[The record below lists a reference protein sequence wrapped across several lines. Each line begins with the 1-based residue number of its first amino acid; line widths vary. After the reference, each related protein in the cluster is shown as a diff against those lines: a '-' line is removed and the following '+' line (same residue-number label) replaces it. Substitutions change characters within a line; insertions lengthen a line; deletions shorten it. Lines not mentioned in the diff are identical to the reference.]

1 MNTQERIFFMAK
13 LGKYLLNNSEEL
25 QLAKQNA
32 MYENAWFTGE
42 FIDNAL
48 KNIAVNFLN
57 EQLLINWIKAYN
69 ISKSKL
75 PKTVGIIMAGNI
87 PLVGFHDLLCVF
99 ISGNKALIKPSSKD
113 SVLIK
118 HFVSKLCE
126 WNSEIKTLISFA
138 DNLKGCDAYIATGSN
153 NSGRYFEYYFGKFP
167 NIIRRNKTSV
177 AIIEGNETNEEL
189 NFLADDIQQY
199 FGLGCRNITK
209 LFVPENYDFTSL
221 LNALK
226 KYDYFFA
233 FHKYKNN
240 YDYQLALL
248 LLNNRKYMSTGAL
261 LITENE
267 NLFSPIAQ
275 LHFEYYNNKEQL
287 IKNLKLNENIQAII
301 AKNFI
306 PFGKAQ
312 CPQLNDY
319 ADAVDTMQFLTQ
331 L

>member
-1 MNTQERIFFMAK
+1 MNTQERIFLMAK
-13 LGKYLLNNSEEL
+13 LGNYLLNNSEEL

-32 MYENAWFTGE
+32 MYENAWFTKD
-42 FIDNAL
+42 FIDNAI
-48 KNIAVNFLN
+48 KNIATSFLN
-57 EQLLINWIKAYN
+57 EVMLIDWVNTYN
-69 ISKSKL
+69 FFENTR
-75 PKTVGIIMAGNI
+75 PKTIGVVMAGNI
-87 PLVGFHDLLCVF
+87 PLVGFHDFLCIF

-113 SVLIK
+113 SALIK
-118 HFVSKLCE
+118 HIVSKIWE
-126 WNSEIKTLISFA
+126 WNSETKTLISFA
-138 DNLKGCDAYIATGSN
+138 ENLKGCDAYIATGSN

-177 AIIEGNETNEEL
+177 AILDGNESNDEL

-199 FGLGCRNITK
+199 FGLGCRNVTK
-209 LFVPENYDFTSL
+209 LYVPENYDFAPL

-226 KYDYFFA
+226 KYDYFFE

-248 LLNNRKYMSTGAL
+248 LLSNKKYMSTGAL

-267 NLFSPIAQ
+267 NLFSAIAH
-275 LHFEYYNNKEQL
+275 LHFEYYNNKTELLQ
-287 IKNLKLNENIQAII
+287 NMQHNENIQAIV
-301 AKNFI
+301 AKNFV

-312 CPQLNDY
+312 CPQLKDY
-319 ADAVDTMQFLTQ
+319 ADGVDTIQFLTQ